1 MSEPAIEVTEKE
13 LSEYLGLSDR
23 RIRQLFKQGVVF
35 KSQRG
40 KYDLKASVLGYI
52 NHIRQAEKAKD
63 ESLEKL
69 KIAKEAESLTHE
81 RLKKRK
87 TELQVLQIEKK
98 LHAQE
103 DVEYFWNTMVL
114 AAKSRIT
121 SIPVKTAPL
130 LVGIEDRKEI
140 QSILK
145 REINDALNE
154 IADYDVNK
162 FDSDIEDSED
172 EQEQHEN

>member
-1 MSEPAIEVTEKE
+1 MAGVIEVSGVE
-13 LSEYLGLSDR
+13 LAEYLGLSDR
-23 RIRQLFKQGVVF
+23 RVRQLDKEGVVI

-52 NHIRQAEKAKD
+52 NSIRQDEKKKD
-63 ESLEKL
+63 VDLEKL
-69 KIAKEAESLTHE
+69 KISREAESLMHE

-87 TELQVLQIEKK
+87 TELEVLNLEKK
-98 LHAQE
+98 MHTSA
-103 DVEYFWNTMVL
+103 DVEYFWNAMVL

-121 SIPVKTAPL
+121 AIPVKCAPI

-145 REINDALNE
+145 REVSDALSELAN
-154 IADYDVNK
+154 YDIDK
-162 FDSDIEDSED
+162 FESDFEDVLIEE
-172 EQEQHEN
+172 E

>member
-1 MSEPAIEVTEKE
+1 MIEVTEKE

-23 RIRQLFKQGVVF
+23 RIRQLFKQGIVI

-40 KYDLKASVLGYI
+40 KYDLKASVLGYV
-52 NHIRQAEKAKD
+52 NSLRDKD
-63 ESLEKL
+63 KNRDEAMEKL
-69 KIAKEAESLTHE
+69 KLTSEAEKLTHE

-87 TELQVLQIEKK
+87 TELEVLKIEKK

-121 SIPVKTAPL
+121 AIPVKVAPV
-130 LVGIEDRKEI
+130 LVGIEDRKEV

-145 REINDALNE
+145 MEIAEALNE
-154 IADYDVNK
+154 ISEYDVNK
-162 FDSDIEDSED
+162 FDTEFEEEED
-172 EQEQHEN
+172 E

>member
-1 MSEPAIEVTEKE
+1 MIEVTEKE

-23 RIRQLFKQGVVF
+23 RIRQLFKQGIVI

-40 KYDLKASVLGYI
+40 KYDLKASVLGYV
-52 NHIRQAEKAKD
+52 NSLRDKD
-63 ESLEKL
+63 KNRDEAMEKL
-69 KIAKEAESLTHE
+69 KLTSEAEKLTHE

-87 TELQVLQIEKK
+87 TELEVLKIEKK
-98 LHAQE
+98 LHAQD

-121 SIPVKTAPL
+121 AIPVKVAPV
-130 LVGIEDRKEI
+130 LVGIEDRKEV

-145 REINDALNE
+145 REIAEALNE
-154 IADYDVNK
+154 ISEYDVNK
-162 FDSDIEDSED
+162 FDTEFEEEDNE
-172 EQEQHEN
+172 